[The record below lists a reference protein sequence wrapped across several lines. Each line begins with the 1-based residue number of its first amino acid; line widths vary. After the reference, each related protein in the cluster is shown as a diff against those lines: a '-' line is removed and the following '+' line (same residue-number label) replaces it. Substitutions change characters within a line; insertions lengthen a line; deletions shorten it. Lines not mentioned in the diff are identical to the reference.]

1 MQMNVDIAKVISE
14 SIAKNGQPLVPS
26 NFINMGGAEG
36 KTPSAFDMVG
46 LAIADKILEKKEKSE
61 K

>member
-1 MQMNVDIAKVISE
+1 MQMNVDVAKVISE

-26 NFINMGGAEG
+26 NFINIGGTDG

-46 LAIADKILEKKEKSE
+46 LAIADKMIDKKKES
-61 K
+61 